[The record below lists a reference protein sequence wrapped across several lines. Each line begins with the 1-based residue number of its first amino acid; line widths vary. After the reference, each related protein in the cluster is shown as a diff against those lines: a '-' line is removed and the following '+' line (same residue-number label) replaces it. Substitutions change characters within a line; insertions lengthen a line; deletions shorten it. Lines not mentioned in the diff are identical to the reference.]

1 MSNRRTV
8 LACIDGSAFSNAVA
22 DYAGWIARRVDAP
35 VTLLH
40 NIEHGH
46 SAEVNLSG
54 NLAPGDREA
63 LLEEL
68 AQLESRRNK
77 ILIEQGRRMLDAA
90 YQRMLDSGA
99 MKPALLQRHGSL
111 MDSLIEMEEE
121 IRVLVMGVRGE
132 THGREVSALG
142 GQLEPVIRTMQR
154 PVLVVNRDF
163 QRAPERL
170 MIAYDGSEAAGKG
183 LDMVTM
189 SPLYRGMVCHLVQ
202 VGDNSTR
209 DQAILAEGVA
219 TLRQAGL
226 DVTGTNLTGDV
237 DDALLQYQQN
247 HDIDLIVMG
256 AFGHSRLREILFGSN
271 TLNILSHARIPLLL
285 LR

>member
-1 MSNRRTV
+1 MNNRRTV
-8 LACIDGSAFSNAVA
+8 LACIDGSAFSEAVA
-22 DYAGWIARRVDAP
+22 DYAGWIASRVNAP

-46 SAEVNLSG
+46 SAEVDLSG
-54 NLAPGDREA
+54 NLTPGEREE

-68 AQLESRRNK
+68 AQLESRRSK
-77 ILIEQGRRMLDAA
+77 ILIEQGRRMLDTA
-90 YQRMLDSGA
+90 YQRILDLGVT
-99 MKPALLQRHGSL
+99 KPALLQRHGSV

-132 THGREVSALG
+132 SHGREASALG
-142 GQLEPVIRTMQR
+142 DQLEPVIRAMHR
-154 PVLVVNRDF
+154 PVLVVNREF
-163 QRAPERL
+163 QRIPERL

-189 SPLYRGMVCHLVQ
+189 SPLYRGMECHLVQ
-202 VGDNSTR
+202 VGDNSNR

-219 TLRQAGL
+219 TLKKAGL
-226 DVTGTNLTGDV
+226 EVTGSNLTGDV
-237 DDALLQYQQN
+237 EEALLQYQQS
-247 HDIDLIVMG
+247 HHIDLMVMG
-256 AFGHSRLREILFGSN
+256 AFGHGRLREILFGSK
-271 TLNILSHARIPLLL
+271 TLSMLTYARIPLLL